1 MALIFQRLARNF
13 IKNGYFPTDEV
24 TLSRI
29 LPALDIEAGCV
40 RILDPCCG
48 EGVALAEIKQHLTDC
63 GAKVFALGIEYDRER
78 AYHAKGLLDRSV
90 HSDVHDVFVTAR
102 SVGVLF
108 LNPPYGDVVSD
119 KAGTGDKV
127 RRERLEKIFV
137 RKTLG
142 GLQFG
147 GVLVLIV
154 PHYVLDADFSA
165 MLARH
170 FDRVSFFM
178 APEQKFKQCVLFGV
192 KRRSDTPNPKV
203 AKRLEAAGKG
213 ELPEVLPEHWVKEP
227 YLVPAMTDESAFSF
241 VATRLDA
248 EQLTEE
254 LQRFSSH
261 TLWPQFATW
270 FGHGTQA
277 HRRPLRDLSK
287 WHLAL
292 ALAAGQICGTVR
304 SRDGRTLLIKGDT
317 FKEKDLAVERVE
329 RDDGSVAETRILTDK
344 FVPVIRGIDFT
355 PGPTFGEIVT
365 IR

>member
-13 IKNGYFPTDEV
+13 IRNGYFPTDEV

-29 LPALDIEAGCV
+29 LSALDIQAGNV
-40 RILDPCCG
+40 RVLDPCCG
-48 EGVALAEIKQHLTDC
+48 EGVALAEVKQHLTEC
-63 GAKVFALGIEYDRER
+63 GAKASALGIEYDRER
-78 AYHAKGLLDRSV
+78 AYHAKGLLDRVV
-90 HSDVHDVFVTAR
+90 HSDVNDVFVTAR
-102 SVGVLF
+102 SVGLLF

-119 KAGTGDKV
+119 KAGTGDKTK
-127 RRERLEKIFV
+127 RERLEKIFV

-142 GLQFG
+142 WLQFG

-154 PHYVLDADFSA
+154 PHYVLDADFAA
-165 MLARH
+165 MIARN
-170 FDRVSFFM
+170 FDQVRCFI
-178 APEQKFKQCVLFGV
+178 APEQKFKQCVIFGR
-192 KRRSDTPNPKV
+192 KRRSDSPNPAV
-203 AKRLEAAGKG
+203 ARELEAMGKG
-213 ELPEVLPEHWVKEP
+213 ELPEALPEYWTEDP
-227 YLVPAMTDESAFSF
+227 YLVPAMTDESAFSL
-241 VATRLDA
+241 TSIRIDA
-248 EQLTEE
+248 EQLASE
-254 LQRFSSH
+254 LQRFSAN
-261 TLWPQFATW
+261 TLWPQFPVL
-270 FGHGTQA
+270 FGHATQP

-304 SRDGRTLLIKGDT
+304 SKDGRTLLIKGDT
-317 FKEKDLAVERVE
+317 FKEKDTTVERTE